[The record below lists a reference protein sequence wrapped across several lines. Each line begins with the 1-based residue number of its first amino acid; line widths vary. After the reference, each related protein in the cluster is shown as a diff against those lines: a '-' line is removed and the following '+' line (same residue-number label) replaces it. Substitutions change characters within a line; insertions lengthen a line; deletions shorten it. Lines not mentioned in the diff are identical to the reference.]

1 MKKILIGLCM
11 VSSLIFVPSA
21 SAAFPAVRGAR
32 NEIKEIIREGKE
44 SGSKPA
50 EVRKNIVDEIKDRL
64 KNLRFG
70 ARFSGTLSAID
81 GNTLTV
87 AANNGNTYTV
97 FVTEQTQIRRRFWG
111 QAQLAEF
118 SVGDNLNVI
127 GKWKDD
133 AKTQVEARV
142 IRNSSI
148 QKRFGVFFGTI
159 TGKTDSNFTM
169 QTVSRGTQTVFF
181 DSSTKFVNRRGEGM
195 SYTDVQVGHR
205 VRVKGLWDN
214 KLNKITE
221 VTQVK
226 DFTIPAQ
233 GVTPTPT
240 P

>member
-1 MKKILIGLCM
+1 MKKMLIGLCAIT
-11 VSSLIFVPSA
+11 SLLFVPSVLA
-21 SAAFPAVRGAR
+21 SRPAVKGLK
-32 NEIKEIIREGKE
+32 NEIKN
-44 SGSKPA
+44 SSNPA
-50 EVRKNIVDEIKDRL
+50 QVRKNIVDEIKDKL

-70 ARFSGTLSAID
+70 ARFNGTLSAID

-87 AANNGNTYTV
+87 VANNGNTYTV
-97 FVTEQTQIRRRFWG
+97 FVSDKTQLRRRFWG
-111 QAQLAEF
+111 KSELPEF
-118 SVGDNLNVI
+118 SVGDKLNVV

-133 AKTQVEARV
+133 AKTQVDAQV

-169 QTVSRGTQTVFF
+169 QTISRGTQTVFF
-181 DSSTKFVNRRGEGM
+181 DSSTKFVNRKEEKM
-195 SYTDVQVGHR
+195 NYTDVQVGHR

-226 DFTIPAQ
+226 NFSVPAQ

>member
-1 MKKILIGLCM
+1 MKKILVSFLM
-11 VSSLIFVPSA
+11 FSSLLSVPSV
-21 SAAFPAVRGAR
+21 SAAGPFRNIKPKVLGIIHEAR
-32 NEIKEIIREGKE
+32 E
-44 SGSKPA
+44 SGTSPGQIK
-50 EVRKNIVDEIKDRL
+50 KNIVQEVKDKL

-70 ARFSGTLSAID
+70 ARFNGTLLAID

-97 FVTEQTQIRRRFWG
+97 FVSDKTQLRRRFWG

-118 SVGDNLNVI
+118 SVGDKLNVI

-133 AKTQVEARV
+133 AKTQVDAQI

-148 QKRFGVFFGTI
+148 QKRFGVFFGNI
-159 TGKTDSNFTM
+159 TSKSDSNFVM
-169 QTVSRGTQTVFF
+169 QTISRGTQTVFF

-195 SYTDVQVGHR
+195 SYADVQVGHR

-214 KLNKITE
+214 KLNKIIE

-226 DFTIPAQ
+226 DFSVPAQ